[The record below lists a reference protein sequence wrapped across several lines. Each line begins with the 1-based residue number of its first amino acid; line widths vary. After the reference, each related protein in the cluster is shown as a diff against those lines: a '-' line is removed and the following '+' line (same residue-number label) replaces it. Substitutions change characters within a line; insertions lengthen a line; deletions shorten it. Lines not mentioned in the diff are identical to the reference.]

1 MAGEIKLPHWFKEP
15 RPGPCPIS
23 KRSKTD
29 GFVEKTLQNIAS
41 FMKETAFLEK
51 GEGSTGVLQSVDSRA
66 RIAGLFMLMASC
78 AVSTNAAFLLFAGL
92 CAFLL
97 MRLSGVSEREL
108 AKRIFIPVAFTFIL
122 TMPVFFSLFGSNKE
136 ALDIGG
142 GILPVAITKEGLLTG
157 FVFILRVTVMVSFSA
172 LILVTTTYNGLFGGL
187 KGLKV
192 PGFFITALFMTFRYI
207 FILLKLLEDSALARK
222 SRIISPTGFKE
233 ARTWFASRLSLLL
246 SRSLHTA
253 EAVSGAMESRGFS
266 GVVRT
271 FKAEGLKP
279 GDYVFI
285 WASIFV
291 FLISVGL
298 GV

>member
-1 MAGEIKLPHWFKEP
+1 MAGEVKLPHWFKEP
-15 RPGPCPIS
+15 RPGACPIS
-23 KRSKTD
+23 KRLNKD
-29 GFVEKTLQNIAS
+29 GFVEKTLKNIDS
-41 FMKETAFLEK
+41 FMKETVFLEK
-51 GEGSTGVLQSVDSRA
+51 GDASTGILQSVDPRA

-78 AVSTNAAFLLFAGL
+78 AISTNAAFLLFAGL
-92 CAFLL
+92 VAFAL
-97 MRLSGVSEREL
+97 MKLSGVSAGEL
-108 AKRIFIPVAFTFIL
+108 GKRVFIPVAFTFVL
-122 TMPVFFSLFGSNKE
+122 TLPVFFSLFDSGNE
-136 ALDIGG
+136 AIDIGG

-172 LILVTTTYNGLFGGL
+172 LILVTTTHNGLFGGL
-187 KGLKV
+187 KGLKI

-222 SRIISPTGFKE
+222 SRMISPTGFTE

-246 SRSLHTA
+246 ARSLHTA

-279 GDYVFI
+279 RDYVFI

-291 FLISVGL
+291 FLVSVGL